1 MGLFVACLLLAA
13 TSVCAQ
19 TQQGSISG
27 KIIAKNKEN
36 ISFATVLLKGTGY
49 GGSTN
54 EQGIYHI
61 QAPAGE
67 YTLVVSVLGYD
78 PVERKITLH
87 AGERL
92 KQNVVLTSHNT
103 ELQEVV
109 VVSNGINRV
118 KRSAFNA
125 IAVDANELQN
135 TTKNLSDALVK
146 VPGMKLRESGGV
158 GSDMQLMLDG
168 FSGKHIKVF
177 IDGIPQE
184 GVGSSFGLNNIPIN
198 FADRIEV
205 YKGVVPVGFG
215 TDAIGG
221 VINIV
226 TKKRRRGWFLDASYS
241 YGSFNTH
248 KSYVNF
254 GQTFDN
260 GFTYE
265 INAFQNYSDN
275 DYYVDNA
282 VKTLRPVP
290 STTVR

>member
-1 MGLFVACLLLAA
+1 MKEIVVRQLGLFVACLLLAA

-103 ELQEVV
+103 ELQEVGV
-109 VVSNGINRV
+109 VYNGLNRV
-118 KRSAFNA
+118 NRSAYNA
-125 IAVDANELQN
+125 ISV
-135 TTKNLSDALVK
+135 
-146 VPGMKLRESGGV
+146 
-158 GSDMQLMLDG
+158 
-168 FSGKHIKVF
+168 
-177 IDGIPQE
+177 
-184 GVGSSFGLNNIPIN
+184 
-198 FADRIEV
+198 
-205 YKGVVPVGFG
+205 
-215 TDAIGG
+215 
-221 VINIV
+221 
-226 TKKRRRGWFLDASYS
+226 
-241 YGSFNTH
+241 
-248 KSYVNF
+248 
-254 GQTFDN
+254 
-260 GFTYE
+260 
-265 INAFQNYSDN
+265 
-275 DYYVDNA
+275 
-282 VKTLRPVP
+282 
-290 STTVR
+290 